1 MKKKDITYEQAME
14 RLEELVEKMESPQAT
29 LQGLEREMKEAMEL
43 IRFCKEQLKGYQEE
57 FDNILNEN

>member
-29 LQGLEREMKEAMEL
+29 LQGLEREMKEAMDL

>member
-1 MKKKDITYEQAME
+1 MEKKDITYEQAME

>member
-14 RLEELVEKMESPQAT
+14 RLEELVEKMEYPQAT
-29 LQGLEREMKEAMEL
+29 LQGLDNEMKEAMEL

>member
-1 MKKKDITYEQAME
+1 MEKRDITYEQAME